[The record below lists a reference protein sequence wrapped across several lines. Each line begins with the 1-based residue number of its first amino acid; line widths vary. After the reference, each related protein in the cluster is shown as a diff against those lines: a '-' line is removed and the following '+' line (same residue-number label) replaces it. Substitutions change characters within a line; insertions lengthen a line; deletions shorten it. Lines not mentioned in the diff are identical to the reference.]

1 MTPPAKAG
9 GFSEERL
16 LAPTAASQVTAQ
28 VSPCGHLSRLA
39 PEGPIQ
45 ALKRGTPCSPQG
57 LTARYVLRTPR
68 FRACN
73 PPNLSCC
80 EGAADSGA
88 APVRAAHTVY
98 STHVREGNAS
108 RAVRGRTFRSQLKQA
123 VPCPLRGW
131 PLRPSPPGPCGSSL

>member
-1 MTPPAKAG
+1 MTPPAKAD
-9 GFSEERL
+9 GFSEKRL
-16 LAPTAASQVTAQ
+16 LAPTAASQASAQ
-28 VSPCGHLSRLA
+28 VSLYGHLSRLA
-39 PEGPIQ
+39 PEGPIR

-68 FRACN
+68 FMACN

-98 STHVREGNAS
+98 STHVRDGKPS
-108 RAVRGRTFRSQLKQA
+108 RAVCGRSFR
-123 VPCPLRGW
+123 CN
-131 PLRPSPPGPCGSSL
+131 

>member
-16 LAPTAASQVTAQ
+16 LAPTAASQATAQ

-39 PEGPIQ
+39 PEAPIR
-45 ALKRGTPCSPQG
+45 ALKRGTPCSPHG

-68 FRACN
+68 SRACN

-88 APVRAAHTVY
+88 ATRHAGHHEHCPNG
-98 STHVREGNAS
+98 RE
-108 RAVRGRTFRSQLKQA
+108 
-123 VPCPLRGW
+123 
-131 PLRPSPPGPCGSSL
+131 